1 MVADSPQHQNWHT
14 PKQKFSRKQKKTMI
28 ATKSIEDMK
37 KKNNKAILNVYHMYQ
52 GKKMKERLALFIIPK
67 KLGQRQTQQSLG

>member
-1 MVADSPQHQNWHT
+1 
-14 PKQKFSRKQKKTMI
+14 MI

-52 GKKMKERLALFIIPK
+52 GKNERKTCTFHNPKETWSKANPTVIKLKNQQAWNTNNAL
-67 KLGQRQTQQSLG
+67 